1 MPWPHGGRLGKL
13 YPVMLSNCL
22 VAVTSYQVSGC
33 SGAIALIM
41 SPNAIRSAGV
51 IPVPGRAIP
60 YQGGVRRRHCSLA
73 EGRVGIGPAAPNSP
87 PFTPLGAFAL
97 TATSSQSWLFHVC

>member
-41 SPNAIRSAGV
+41 SPNAIHSAGV
-51 IPVPGRAIP
+51 IPVPG
-60 YQGGVRRRHCSLA
+60 
-73 EGRVGIGPAAPNSP
+73 
-87 PFTPLGAFAL
+87 
-97 TATSSQSWLFHVC
+97 